1 MQNTVEKLLRGLT
14 TLLALVLI
22 LMVVLICLGV
32 ALRYVWG
39 VSLLWL
45 DEALVFAM
53 VGMVFLGAIAASQRD
68 QHLRMTLLT
77 QALPVP
83 VLRMLRH
90 LEHATTAAVC
100 FFVGWYSYL
109 AVSRLEA
116 RGTLSNMAQV
126 PLWIVQ
132 GTVLIG
138 LLGLGTVALLR
149 LVAGLRNR
157 DIAQ

>member
-1 MQNTVEKLLRGLT
+1 MQKTLEKLLRWLAT
-14 TLLALVLI
+14 MLALVLVA
-22 LMVVLICLGV
+22 MVVLICLGV
-32 ALRYVWG
+32 ALRYIWG

-53 VGMVFLGAIAASQRD
+53 VGVVFLGAIAASYQD

-77 QALPVP
+77 QALPPP

-90 LEHATTAAVC
+90 LEHAATAGIC
-100 FFVGWYSYL
+100 YFVGWYSYQG
-109 AVSRLEA
+109 VSRLEA
-116 RGTLSNMAQV
+116 RGTLSNMAQI

-138 LLGLGTVALLR
+138 LLGMGTVALFR
-149 LVAGLRNR
+149 LVAGFRRR
-157 DIAQ
+157 DITQ